1 MDAQFHQSRRLPK
14 ETMQALMKKSDGP
27 ALLRFGIMFL
37 ALIGACVWAVRCW
50 NRSLGELLLS
60 QLALGVIG
68 CSTFAALH
76 ETAHNTAF
84 KTPWLNRVAAT
95 LAGIA
100 HVYASTV
107 FRELHFTHHRHTH
120 EPGLDPEISLG
131 RTPVPAVVRYLPLY
145 FVWVTGL
152 PLLSFKLGMLMNGA
166 LGMPEFLR
174 NRLYPFVRPEVR
186 GKLAIESALIVGVY
200 ALLLYVAVRHDSRFW
215 AIITGQAVSHCLL
228 ALYVTPEHNGLPHEG
243 DILVRTRSMRAGPF
257 LKYLMWNMPY
267 HAEHHAYPAVPF
279 HALPKLHVELLDE
292 LKNRDLGYPAFHLKV
307 LSRQIT

>member
-14 ETMQALMKKSDGP
+14 ETVQALMKKSDGP
-27 ALLRFGIMFL
+27 ALLRFGIMYL
-37 ALIGACVWAVRCW
+37 ALVAACAWAVLSWR
-50 NRSLGELLLS
+50 RSVWELLLS

-84 KTPWLNRVAAT
+84 RTPLLNRLAAA
-95 LAGIA
+95 LAGLA
-100 HVYASTV
+100 HVYPSIV

-131 RTPVPAVVRYLPLY
+131 RKPAPAVVASLPLY
-145 FVWVTGL
+145 FVWITGI

-166 LGMPEFLR
+166 LGMPESVR
-174 NRLYPFVRPEVR
+174 SRLYPFVRPEVR
-186 GKLAIESALIVGVY
+186 GKLALESALIVGVY
-200 ALLLYVAVRHDSRFW
+200 ALLLLIAVYIHPGFW
-215 AIITGQAVSHCLL
+215 AIFTGQVVAHSLL

-243 DILVRTRSMRAGPF
+243 DILVRTRSMRAGTF
-257 LKYLMWNMPY
+257 LKFLMWNMPY

-279 HALPKLHVELLDE
+279 HALPKLHAELREE
-292 LKNRDLGYPAFHLKV
+292 LQNRDLGYPAFHLKV
-307 LSRQIT
+307 LRRRIT